1 MKTAFQRLM
10 AMSAALVLLCVTA
23 VAQNEKSTNS
33 ETNFGVT
40 LATGSI
46 KLKAGGEKV
55 LPITLLEGYKDPLLI
70 YVGDGAVPNIN
81 RQVKGQFFSAKIFK
95 KGEEFSLRIKATEGI
110 KKTVSE
116 TIYIK
121 ALEKN
126 PKPNRKN
133 RESAKPGASKKSPQ
147 YGVPLK
153 ITVIP

>member
-55 LPITLLEGYKDPLLI
+55 LPITLLEGYRDPFLI
-70 YVGDGAVPNIN
+70 YITDDAVPNIN
-81 RQVKGQFFSAKIFK
+81 TAITGKNFSVRILK

-116 TIYIK
+116 TIYIR
-121 ALEKN
+121 AMEKN
-126 PKPNRKN
+126 PKPNRKVT
-133 RESAKPGASKKSPQ
+133 KGANKNSPQ
-147 YGVPLK
+147 YGAPLK
-153 ITVIP
+153 ITVSPK